1 MAINSKIEWT
11 TNTWN
16 PITGCTKISEGCR
29 NCYACALAARL
40 KCMGNKRYA
49 NGFDLTLHEDV
60 LTEPTTWKKPAMVFV
75 NSMSDIF
82 HEEVPYDFIVKIF
95 DIMTKTRRH
104 TYQLLTKRASR
115 MAQLAKHLPWT
126 ENIWMGVTVEN
137 SDNIRR
143 IEYLRMVPARVRF
156 ISFEPLLSD
165 IHPLDLTDID
175 WAIVGGESG
184 NGARPMD
191 EEWVINIQ
199 KTCEKHKTAFFFKQW
214 GGKRKKESG
223 RILRGRT
230 WDAMPAMQPAY

>member
-1 MAINSKIEWT
+1 MAIKSKIEWT

-40 KCMGNKRYA
+40 KCMGNKRYV
-49 NGFDLTLHEDV
+49 NGFDLTLHEEV
-60 LTEPTTWKKPAMVFV
+60 LTEPTTWRKPAMVFV

-82 HEEVPYDFIVKIF
+82 HEDVPFDFIAKIF
-95 DIMTKTRRH
+95 DIMANTRRH

-137 SDNIRR
+137 ADNIRR
-143 IEYLRMVPARVRF
+143 IEYLRMVPAQVRF
-156 ISFEPLLSD
+156 ISFEPLLSS

-191 EEWVINIQ
+191 EEWVLDIQ
-199 KTCEKHKTAFFFKQW
+199 KECERHKTAFFFKQW
-214 GGKRKKESG
+214 GGKRKKQAG

-230 WDAMPAMQPAY
+230 WDAMPAMQTIY